1 MNIYQERTL
10 WLISIFLILRL
21 IFLYLS
27 PLGLHGDE
35 AQYWVW
41 SKNLDWG
48 YYSKPPFV
56 ALIISI
62 TTSIF
67 GDIEWAVRVS
77 SPLLHSFIA
86 FLIFRTASFAFDE
99 RTGFWAAAIY
109 FLMPAVWVSSAIVST
124 DAALL
129 LFWALALNAWIHLRL
144 EKSYF
149 WTLVMAFAIGLGL
162 LSKYAM
168 FYFVL
173 ALLLAT
179 IFDKNSKQV
188 FFSLKGLVLAL
199 ISSCIILP
207 NLIWNYKNNFV
218 TISHTIDNANMKN
231 GLTLNPAEL
240 LTFWV
245 DQLGVFGP
253 ISLIILIL
261 AIIIFFKFRGVY
273 NNKTI
278 NLLLIL
284 TIIPLA
290 LISLQALFS
299 RANANW
305 AVTSYVSGSI
315 ILAHYLTRHGSKL
328 KTWVL
333 SGIVIQSV
341 VCLSGFIIL
350 SNVNMMNRAGLTNS
364 VKRLISWP
372 ETVSAVENII
382 NQGHMNSTYE
392 FVAIDKRTMFYSLFY
407 YGLNDKLPLK
417 MWTFGKKPLSHAE
430 LTHPLQKQDGPI
442 LLLNYYNQD
451 ESLLKSDFE
460 NLVRLSD
467 LDIDLGGGKRRL
479 LRVWAGYGY
488 TPRKGRPYE

>member
-207 NLIWNYKNNFV
+207 NLIWNYKNHKFIKEYNNDLYGLMNLFRLRIKMIFEFAHQKLLFYFRFMKIGV
-218 TISHTIDNANMKN
+218 SNLTHHPKNKEIYNPSSIEELMESINELGLLQPLVIDQNNQIISGNRRFESIKRLGWIDVEVELRVVND
-231 GLTLNPAEL
+231 GEEEL
-240 LTFWV
+240 LLVHYNKQRVKSFREILNEYLVLKKYYEVGQGKRTDLTSV
-245 DQLGVFGP
+245 RSNKSLNGRDNVSEQIGISSSQLG
-253 ISLIILIL
+253 
-261 AIIIFFKFRGVY
+261 K
-273 NNKTI
+273 
-278 NLLLIL
+278 LLFIYKHQPYHIDLLDKGIL
-284 TIIPLA
+284 TVNQSYLQ
-290 LISLQALFS
+290 ISREVKELRS
-299 RANANW
+299 RNEN
-305 AVTSYVSGSI
+305 
-315 ILAHYLTRHGSKL
+315 
-328 KTWVL
+328 
-333 SGIVIQSV
+333 Q
-341 VCLSGFIIL
+341 
-350 SNVNMMNRAGLTNS
+350 
-364 VKRLISWP
+364 
-372 ETVSAVENII
+372 NII
-382 NQGHMNSTYE
+382 SNS
-392 FVAIDKRTMFYSLFY
+392 ISNSWRFYHKSSD
-407 YGLNDKLPLK
+407 NMSELK
-417 MWTFGKKPLSHAE
+417 
-430 LTHPLQKQDGPI
+430 
-442 LLLNYYNQD
+442 D
-451 ESLLKSDFE
+451 EEIQTIFTS
-460 NLVRLSD
+460 
-467 LDIDLGGGKRRL
+467 
-479 LRVWAGYGY
+479 
-488 TPRKGRPYE
+488 PPY

>member
-1 MNIYQERTL
+1 M
-10 WLISIFLILRL
+10 
-21 IFLYLS
+21 
-27 PLGLHGDE
+27 
-35 AQYWVW
+35 
-41 SKNLDWG
+41 
-48 YYSKPPFV
+48 
-56 ALIISI
+56 
-62 TTSIF
+62 
-67 GDIEWAVRVS
+67 
-77 SPLLHSFIA
+77 
-86 FLIFRTASFAFDE
+86 
-99 RTGFWAAAIY
+99 
-109 FLMPAVWVSSAIVST
+109 
-124 DAALL
+124 
-129 LFWALALNAWIHLRL
+129 
-144 EKSYF
+144 
-149 WTLVMAFAIGLGL
+149 
-162 LSKYAM
+162 
-168 FYFVL
+168 
-173 ALLLAT
+173 
-179 IFDKNSKQV
+179 
-188 FFSLKGLVLAL
+188 
-199 ISSCIILP
+199 
-207 NLIWNYKNNFV
+207 
-218 TISHTIDNANMKN
+218 
-231 GLTLNPAEL
+231 
-240 LTFWV
+240 
-245 DQLGVFGP
+245 
-253 ISLIILIL
+253 
-261 AIIIFFKFRGVY
+261 FFKFRGVY
-273 NNKTI
+273 DNKTI

-333 SGIVIQSV
+333 SGLVIQSV

-350 SNVNMMNRAGLTNS
+350 SNVNMMNRTGLTNS